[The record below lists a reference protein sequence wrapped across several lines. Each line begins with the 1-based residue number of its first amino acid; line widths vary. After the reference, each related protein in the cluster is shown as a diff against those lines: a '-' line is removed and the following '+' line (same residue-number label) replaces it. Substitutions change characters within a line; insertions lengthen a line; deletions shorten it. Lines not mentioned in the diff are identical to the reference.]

1 MNKQRLSI
9 LIIGILGGIGTFL
22 PWVKI
27 PMLGSVNG
35 TEGDGLITLFLF
47 LVPVAISL
55 IKDRSKNLKGGLFYT
70 AIISSVIAGIIGIYD
85 LVNFKSGDLGLMRL
99 TMGPGLYVIAAAGL
113 LLPIVAFI
121 MKEKE
126 E

>member
-22 PWVKI
+22 PWVTI
-27 PMLGSVNG
+27 PILGSVNG